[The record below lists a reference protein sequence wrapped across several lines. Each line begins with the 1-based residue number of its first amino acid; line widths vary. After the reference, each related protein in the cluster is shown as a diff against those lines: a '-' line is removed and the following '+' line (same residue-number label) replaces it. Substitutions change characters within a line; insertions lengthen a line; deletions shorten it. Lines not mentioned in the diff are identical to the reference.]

1 MKLLLWAVGYN
12 VSIFLNTG
20 CTIMGSCLIFGQ
32 ECKQKIDSNMVCLSR
47 MTIIFFCQHPSLS
60 QYPNNFALKITNLI
74 FKLWCHHII
83 STYDVKYLFLCIEK
97 TRLYSCLINIT
108 IAKDILHDMCVR
120 IWGRFVIKHMFYV
133 DVNVKKHLLF
143 CLKNIVYWK
152 GRVDSSLIEN

>member
-47 MTIIFFCQHPSLS
+47 MTIIFFCQHPILS
-60 QYPNNFALKITNLI
+60 QYPHTFTLEIAYDCQVIVSSCNINLWRH
-74 FKLWCHHII
+74 F
-83 STYDVKYLFLCIEK
+83 EK
-97 TRLYSCLINIT
+97 TRVFSYLINIT

-120 IWGRFVIKHMFYV
+120 IWGRFVIKYMFYV

-143 CLKNIVYWK
+143 CFKNIVYWT